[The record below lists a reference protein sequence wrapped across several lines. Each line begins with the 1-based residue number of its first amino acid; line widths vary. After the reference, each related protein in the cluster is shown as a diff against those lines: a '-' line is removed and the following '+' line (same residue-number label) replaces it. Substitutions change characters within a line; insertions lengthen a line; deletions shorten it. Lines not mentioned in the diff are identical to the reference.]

1 MFAQGIITLGIVIA
15 LIYVLWKFVG
25 EPLIVDKYC
34 PEDELLVDAESLREK
49 IEYLEERKQELEVL
63 TEEVGVTAEL
73 KDLTAKIDAAQAELR
88 KIEETRDSEP
98 TE

>member
-1 MFAQGIITLGIVIA
+1 MFAQGLITLIIIIA

-49 IEYLEERKQELEVL
+49 IEYLEEKKQELEVL

-73 KDLTAKIDAAQAELR
+73 KDLTAKIDAAKAELTR
-88 KIEETRDSEP
+88 IEESWNSES

>member
-1 MFAQGIITLGIVIA
+1 MFAQGLITLIIIVA
-15 LIYVLWKFVG
+15 LIYILWRFVG
-25 EPLIVDKYC
+25 EPLIVDKFC

-73 KDLTAKIDAAQAELR
+73 KDLTARIETAKKELEE
-88 KIEETRDSEP
+88 IESGNGDS

>member
-1 MFAQGIITLGIVIA
+1 MFAQGLITLVIIIA

-25 EPLIVDKYC
+25 EPLVVDKYC

-49 IEYLEERKQELEVL
+49 IGYLEERKQELEVL

-88 KIEETRDSEP
+88 KIEETWDSEP